1 MESLVLGKSNLK
13 LRVNFV
19 ANNISKRRFRYN
31 VEKTK
36 RGEINSGK
44 MVFMVAIATH
54 DEL

>member
-1 MESLVLGKSNLK
+1 MK